1 MRLRGIISVLS
12 AIVIISSICGC
23 VTDTQESVRTELT
36 NEDWDYFVFHYLS
49 GKDLHGL
56 FVGGFSIVNS
66 EISLFDPDNS
76 SFLLKSNMSNQH
88 LFHQLKIISETMT
101 ENISMYKDELDG
113 FTLSEQLKDHGLEQD
128 KLFNVYA
135 NLSKVFLSIAEK
147 VNTSFNESIN
157 ESLLISI
164 SNEMQLL
171 FVGDE
176 TISLIMDNQLAKI
189 INISDEAWD
198 EWTKERDWSFMD

>member
-1 MRLRGIISVLS
+1 MRLNGIIIAIS
-12 AIVIISSICGC
+12 AIIIISSLCGC
-23 VTDTQESVRTELT
+23 VNEPKENVRNELGD
-36 NEDWDYFVFHYLS
+36 EDWDYFVFHYLS
-49 GKDLHGL
+49 GKDLHSL
-56 FVGGFSIVNS
+56 FVDGFSIVNS

-76 SFLLKSNMSNQH
+76 SFLLKCNVSNQH
-88 LFHQLKIISETMT
+88 LFDQLRSISETMT
-101 ENISMYKDELDG
+101 ENISIYKDELDG
-113 FTLSEQLKDHGLEQD
+113 FMLSEQLKEHGLEQD